1 MNTAGQGD
9 STNFFTDVDP
19 WLSEPNIDAPIS
31 PPTNVFKQVSGN
43 DVTLVWD
50 ANLESDLAGYK
61 IHYGDYT
68 GYSYETNIDVGNVT
82 SYTLTGVNISTDISV
97 TAYDNDID
105 GTNDQTE
112 GHQSWFTL
120 SVELPYI
127 TSVVNSSDNSTVF
140 VTFNENVYNTNN
152 GNGMLEISDFN
163 LSLSGGSANLASN
176 VPTSISFNGSFY
188 TLGISISGVSN
199 GTEILTVDLVEN
211 SVFDIDGNIA
221 LSNISSANNTVVL
234 NDISPPTVVLVAEG
248 ENNSVI
254 QNGYTTNNESLYL
267 FFRCSEPTSDFTSD
281 DILVSGGIISS
292 FSGSDSIYTAILTP
306 SSDGLVTL
314 DIAEGAFEDAAGNGN
329 SDFDQF
335 EWTYDGTS
343 PVITN
348 VSLASDNNT
357 LTITFSEPIYG
368 SINNDDVD
376 ISDFSLSILGGTASL
391 SSSLPNSISSNSSN
405 VYTLGLSLSGVPNGS
420 EVLTINTAENS
431 IYDSAGNSASDSQ
444 SDNEVLLNNESN
456 FLQID
461 DGAVVAGD
469 TAWITL
475 SMMNADEVVSFQV
488 DLVYP
493 SNISYA
499 DVINTS
505 DRANDHI
512 TYATMINGTLRI
524 ISYSPT
530 LSPFEGNSGTLVTL
544 GFTTDLP
551 YDTLEIEMVDPILGD
566 MSSDNILTSYD
577 NGSLIIASAEPQL
590 LPFSE
595 ITINEDESYLLPLDS
610 LESYVFDA
618 NTSFEDLQWLFLTN
632 RVNVNLDNSLDQPS
646 YVFTPESEWSGLDT
660 VLIIASDG
668 IYSDTTI
675 IPFLVL
681 EINDPPTSFS
691 LISPPNGSTIDS
703 LTINFTWSESFDID
717 SDLLQSVMVL
727 I

>member
-1 MNTAGQGD
+1 MP
-9 STNFFTDVDP
+9 S
-19 WLSEPNIDAPIS
+19 PNIDSPIS
-31 PPTNVFKQVSGN
+31 LPSNVTKQISGS
-43 DVTLVWD
+43 DVILSWD
-50 ANLESDLAGYK
+50 SNSESDVAGYK
-61 IHYGDYT
+61 VHYGNFT
-68 GYSYETNIDVGNVT
+68 GFSFTTNIDVGNQT
-82 SYTLTGVNISTDISV
+82 TYTLSGVSIDSSISV
-97 TAYDNDID
+97 TAYDNNAN
-105 GTNDQTE
+105 GTDDQLE
-112 GHQSWFTL
+112 GYQSWFTL
-120 SVELPYI
+120 SVELPHI

-199 GTEILTVDLVEN
+199 GTEILTVELVEN

-505 DRANDHI
+505 DR
-512 TYATMINGTLRI
+512 G
-524 ISYSPT
+524 
-530 LSPFEGNSGTLVTL
+530 E
-544 GFTTDLP
+544 
-551 YDTLEIEMVDPILGD
+551 
-566 MSSDNILTSYD
+566 
-577 NGSLIIASAEPQL
+577 
-590 LPFSE
+590 
-595 ITINEDESYLLPLDS
+595 
-610 LESYVFDA
+610 
-618 NTSFEDLQWLFLTN
+618 
-632 RVNVNLDNSLDQPS
+632 
-646 YVFTPESEWSGLDT
+646 
-660 VLIIASDG
+660 
-668 IYSDTTI
+668 
-675 IPFLVL
+675 
-681 EINDPPTSFS
+681 
-691 LISPPNGSTIDS
+691 
-703 LTINFTWSESFDID
+703 
-717 SDLLQSVMVL
+717 
-727 I
+727 

>member
-50 ANLESDLAGYK
+50 ANLGDLAGYK

-248 ENNSVI
+248 ENSVI

-292 FSGSDSIYTAILTP
+292 FSRKRFDLYGNIDSII
-306 SSDGLVTL
+306 
-314 DIAEGAFEDAAGNGN
+314 
-329 SDFDQF
+329 
-335 EWTYDGTS
+335 
-343 PVITN
+343 
-348 VSLASDNNT
+348 
-357 LTITFSEPIYG
+357 
-368 SINNDDVD
+368 
-376 ISDFSLSILGGTASL
+376 
-391 SSSLPNSISSNSSN
+391 
-405 VYTLGLSLSGVPNGS
+405 
-420 EVLTINTAENS
+420 
-431 IYDSAGNSASDSQ
+431 
-444 SDNEVLLNNESN
+444 
-456 FLQID
+456 
-461 DGAVVAGD
+461 
-469 TAWITL
+469 
-475 SMMNADEVVSFQV
+475 
-488 DLVYP
+488 
-493 SNISYA
+493 
-499 DVINTS
+499 
-505 DRANDHI
+505 
-512 TYATMINGTLRI
+512 
-524 ISYSPT
+524 
-530 LSPFEGNSGTLVTL
+530 
-544 GFTTDLP
+544 
-551 YDTLEIEMVDPILGD
+551 
-566 MSSDNILTSYD
+566 
-577 NGSLIIASAEPQL
+577 
-590 LPFSE
+590 
-595 ITINEDESYLLPLDS
+595 
-610 LESYVFDA
+610 
-618 NTSFEDLQWLFLTN
+618 
-632 RVNVNLDNSLDQPS
+632 
-646 YVFTPESEWSGLDT
+646 
-660 VLIIASDG
+660 
-668 IYSDTTI
+668 
-675 IPFLVL
+675 
-681 EINDPPTSFS
+681 
-691 LISPPNGSTIDS
+691 
-703 LTINFTWSESFDID
+703 
-717 SDLLQSVMVL
+717 
-727 I
+727 